1 MTNDWFLW
9 YFYFIELCYCLI
21 YVTHNR
27 WILLIVIIIIILIV
41 CLLINLMG
49 THVTGLIY
57 YNYMHK
63 QLSCNNNHL
72 YFILSWYAVLQ
83 KKYTGIYNYT
93 KKHTLCF
100 ILSIDIVHFEYSLT
114 TLNFP
119 SHSLC
124 YRSCQLG
131 SGVSGGLD
139 VEVEGDIPLLF
150 KVTCVLG
157 WNTRILLSGW
167 IIALWDCST

>member
-1 MTNDWFLW
+1 MIDFVDTFILLNYAIAWFMLH
-9 YFYFIELCYCLI
+9 
-21 YVTHNR
+21 HNR
-27 WILLIVIIIIILIV
+27 WILLIVIIIILIV

-124 YRSCQLG
+124 YRSCQLR
-131 SGVSGGLD
+131 SGGIRWS
-139 VEVEGDIPLLF
+139 G
-150 KVTCVLG
+150 CGGG
-157 WNTRILLSGW
+157 WRHHPTIV
-167 IIALWDCST
+167 